1 MKDLLSIIVPVYNT
15 ESLLP
20 RCIDSVLNQCYQN
33 WELILVNDGS
43 TDRSLDVC
51 KSYADKDARIRVFSQ
66 TNSGQSAAR
75 NLGLKHTR
83 GHFVTFLDSD
93 DSVEPETYQAAL
105 EVFVHDEELDIVQFP
120 VNWVT
125 PSGVIR
131 GERRDSTLC
140 SNSVILEGWLKEVV
154 SGVVW
159 DKIYRRDLISNIQF
173 KCGILFE
180 DNLIISQI
188 LVKAKRVRLIPFGAY
203 NYIQTEFTED
213 KWQWSDKK
221 SRDTIISMGG
231 ILETL
236 LGLPSVVEEIRVSFY
251 HRFVNV
257 VWEIVLNAEQKCVFL
272 RLAEPFLGQI
282 RISEVLHSSLPCKG
296 KVKVVLSA
304 LYGRFALRKSCDNEK
319 NSHLGG

>member
-125 PSGVIR
+125 QRGTIHSERENISLEEPSEIW
-131 GERRDSTLC
+131 DA
-140 SNSVILEGWLKEVV
+140 WLKGDI
-154 SGVVW
+154 SW
-159 DKIYRRDLISNIQF
+159 IACDKVYRCSVLKDIRF
-173 KCGILFE
+173 KLGIWFE

-236 LGLPSVVEEIRVSFY
+236 LGLPSAVEETRVSFY

-257 VWEIVLNAEQKCVFL
+257 VWQIVLNAEQKSVFL

-296 KVKVVLSA
+296 KVKVILSA